1 MSRMAMIGA
10 NIRRVEDNR
19 RLRGTAR
26 YIADIQRPGMLNVA
40 IFRSQHA
47 HARLIAVDVTKA
59 RAMPG
64 VVAVITF
71 DDMKGVKPIPMRLE
85 PSEGLYR
92 ALQRPLASDRLRYV
106 GEPIAV
112 VVAEN
117 RYLAEDAL
125 EGIDIEVDEL
135 EAHVDARS
143 AIKSSAEPIHPGIVH
158 NIAHRFVVETGNIE
172 LGMADADAV
181 FEDAF
186 YVQRH
191 SAVPL
196 ETRGLVAE
204 YDDARQL
211 LTVWGPTKVVHFNH
225 GVLASLLNMPPSRIR
240 MIEVEVGG
248 GFGVRGEFYPEDY
261 LIPFLAL
268 KLHRPI
274 RWIEDRNEH
283 LKAANH
289 SREQWHHLRVG
300 YRKDGRI
307 VAFDDQLFTAMGGY
321 IRTHGATL
329 PTMTAAYM
337 PGPYKFDNYRCDAH
351 CVLVNKTPAG
361 TYRGPGRF
369 GASFVRERAIDV
381 IARRLGLDP
390 AEVRLRNFIP
400 TELMPYAT
408 GTSAFD
414 TPTVY
419 DSGNYAKQLKQAM
432 EKFEY
437 LKLKSWCHEQ
447 RQAGRAVG
455 IGIGCFV
462 EKTGGGPWEYAR
474 VEVDSSGEI
483 VIYSGAA
490 DLGQGVETVLS
501 QIVADTLP
509 LDIERIRIVHGD
521 TAVVPFG
528 VGAFGSRSTVVAGS
542 AALRAAEE
550 VKKQLLALAAT
561 ALQTNANDLIFENGR
576 VVARDKIGR
585 GISYAELASLTTP
598 TSARD
603 LGVKAGISAEAVF
616 HADRMA
622 FPYGVH
628 LALVEV
634 DQKTGFI
641 KILKYLIAFDV
652 GRSVNPTLVK
662 GQIVGG
668 FAQGL
673 GGALLEE
680 FVYDDTGQLL
690 SGSFM
695 DYLLPSCAEVP
706 DIEVLVTEDS
716 PSPFNPLGVKGAGE
730 GGIVAVGAAL
740 ANAVCDAFDGLVNIS
755 HLPLTPELVLRLA
768 RDAEQ
773 ARAKRDAT
781 RAFPPVP

>member
-1 MSRMAMIGA
+1 MAMIGA
-10 NIRRVEDNR
+10 SIRRVEDNR

-26 YIADIQRPGMLNVA
+26 YIADIQRPGMLHAA

-47 HARLIAVDVTKA
+47 HARLIAVDATRA
-59 RAMPG
+59 RAMAG

-71 DDMKGVKPIPMRLE
+71 DDIKGVKPIPMRLE
-85 PSEGLYR
+85 PSEDLYR

-112 VVAEN
+112 IVAQN
-117 RYLAEDAL
+117 RYIAEDAL
-125 EGIDIEVDEL
+125 ECVDIEVEEL
-135 EAHVDARS
+135 KAHVDARS
-143 AIKSSAEPIHPGIVH
+143 AIKSDAEPIHPGVAR
-158 NIAHRFVVETGNIE
+158 NIAHRFVVETGDIE
-172 LGMADADAV
+172 RGMTEADAV
-181 FEDAF
+181 LEGDF

-196 ETRGLVAE
+196 ETRGLVAD
-204 YDDARQL
+204 YDDAREL

-225 GVLASLLNMPPSRIR
+225 SVLASLLDMPPSRIR

-261 LIPFLAL
+261 LIPFLAR
-268 KLHRPI
+268 KLRRPV

-289 SREQWHHLRVG
+289 SREQWHRLRVG

-307 VAFDDQLFTAMGGY
+307 VAFDDHLLTAMGGY

-337 PGPYKFDNYRCDAH
+337 PGPYKLDNYRCDAH

-400 TELMPYAT
+400 TDLMPYAT

-414 TPTVY
+414 TPTIY
-419 DSGNYAKQLKQAM
+419 DSGDYAKQFTQAL

-437 LKLKSWCHEQ
+437 SALKSWCHEQ

-462 EKTGGGPWEYAR
+462 EKTGGPSWEYAR
-474 VEVDSSGEI
+474 IEIDASGEI

-509 LDIERIRIVHGD
+509 IDIERIRVVHGD
-521 TAVVPFG
+521 TALVPFG
-528 VGAFGSRSTVVAGS
+528 VGAFGSRSTAVGGS
-542 AALRAAEE
+542 AALRAAED
-550 VKKQLLALAAT
+550 VKQQLLAVAAT
-561 ALQTNANDLIFENGR
+561 ALQTNADHLGFEKGR
-576 VVARDKIGR
+576 VVARNKIGNS
-585 GISYAELASLTTP
+585 ISYAELAALTRP
-598 TSARD
+598 PSARD
-603 LGVKAGISAEAVF
+603 LRVKAGISAEAIF
-616 HADRMA
+616 YADRMA

-641 KILKYLIAFDV
+641 RILKYFIAFDV
-652 GRSVNPTLVK
+652 GRAVNPMLVK

-680 FVYDDTGQLL
+680 FAYDEFRPVVVRKLHGL
-690 SGSFM
+690 SVAVVRRGAGSRSPA
-695 DYLLPSCAEVP
+695 DRE
-706 DIEVLVTEDS
+706 IS

-730 GGIVAVGAAL
+730 GGTVAVGATL
-740 ANAVCDAFDGLVNIS
+740 ANAVCDAFDGLVDIWQ
-755 HLPLTPELVLRLA
+755 LPLTPEFVLKLS

-773 ARAKRDAT
+773 VRAGRTA
-781 RAFPPVP
+781 AQ

>member
-1 MSRMAMIGA
+1 MAYIGSSVL
-10 NIRRVEDNR
+10 RVEDNR
-19 RLRGTAR
+19 RLRGAAR
-26 YIADIQRPGMLNVA
+26 YVADIQRPGMLHA
-40 IFRSQHA
+40 AFYRSPFA
-47 HARLIAVDVTKA
+47 HARLLKVNAERA

-71 DDMKGVKPIPMRLE
+71 RDIEGVKPIPMRLE
-85 PSEGLYR
+85 PSEDLYR
-92 ALQRPLASDRLRYV
+92 ALQMPLASDRLRYV

-112 VVAEN
+112 IVGES

-125 EGIDIEVDEL
+125 EGIIIEVEEL
-135 EAHVDARS
+135 DAQVDVRA
-143 AIKSSAEPIHPGIVH
+143 AIEPGSELIHPGIAR
-158 NIAHRFVVETGNIE
+158 NIADHFVVETGNIE
-172 LGMADADAV
+172 RAFAEAD
-181 FEDAF
+181 EIIEEEF
-186 YVQRH
+186 YIQRH

-204 YDDARQL
+204 YEEGRGI

-225 GVLASLLNMPPSRIR
+225 GVLAGLLDMPPSRIR

-261 LIPFLAL
+261 LIPFLARML
-268 KLHRPI
+268 RRPV

-283 LKAANH
+283 LKSANH
-289 SREQWHHLRVG
+289 SREQWHRLRVG
-300 YRKDGRI
+300 VRKDGRI
-307 VAFDDQLFTAMGGY
+307 LAFDDFLLTAMGGY

-337 PGPYKFDNYRCDAH
+337 PGPYKLDNYRCDAH

-369 GASFVRERAIDV
+369 GASFVRERAMDL
-381 IARRLGLDP
+381 IARRLNIDP
-390 AEVRLRNFIP
+390 AELRLRNFIP
-400 TELMPYAT
+400 SELMPYTT

-419 DSGNYAKQLKQAM
+419 DSGDYAKQLRQAL

-437 LKLKSWCHEQ
+437 QKLKTWCREQ
-447 RQAGRAVG
+447 RKTGRAVG

-474 VEVDSSGEI
+474 VEIDTAGEI
-483 VIYSGAA
+483 IVHSGTA
-490 DLGQGVETVLS
+490 DVGQGVETVLS
-501 QIVADTLP
+501 QIVADTLST
-509 LDIERIRIVHGD
+509 DIKRVRIVHGD
-521 TAVVPFG
+521 TDVVPFG

-542 AALRAAEE
+542 AALLAAEE
-550 VKKQLLALAAT
+550 VKKKLLALATT
-561 ALQTNANDLIFENGR
+561 ALQANPADLYLEENR
-576 VVARDKIGR
+576 VVAGGGMKSS
-585 GISYAELASLTTP
+585 ISYGELVALTAP
-598 TSARD
+598 PSART
-603 LGVKAGISAEAVF
+603 LGVKPGISGEAIF

-628 LALVEV
+628 LSLVEV

-652 GRSVNPTLVK
+652 GRAVNPMLVN

-680 FVYDDTGQLL
+680 FSYDSEGQLL
-690 SGSFM
+690 TGSLM
-695 DYLLPSCAEVP
+695 DYLLPSATDVP
-706 DIEVLVTEDS
+706 QVDVLLTEDS
-716 PSPFNPLGVKGAGE
+716 PSPLNPLGVKGAGE
-730 GGIVAVGAAL
+730 GGTVAVGATL
-740 ANAVCDAFDGLVNIS
+740 ANAVCDAFDGLVDIRR
-755 HLPLTPELVLRLA
+755 LPLTPEMVLGLA
-768 RDAEQ
+768 QAAEK
-773 ARAKRDAT
+773 ARASNAL
-781 RAFPPVP
+781 F

>member
-1 MSRMAMIGA
+1 MIGSS
-10 NIRRVEDNR
+10 IRRVEDSR
-19 RLRGTAR
+19 RLRGVAR
-26 YIADIQRPGMLNVA
+26 YIGDIHRPGMLHVA
-40 IFRSQHA
+40 IFRSQYA
-47 HARLIAVDVTKA
+47 HARLTKVEVDRA

-71 DDMKGVKPIPMRLE
+71 EDIKGVKPIPMRLE
-85 PSEGLYR
+85 PSEDLYR

-117 RYLAEDAL
+117 NYLAEDAL
-125 EGIDIEVDEL
+125 EGIDITVEQLEV
-135 EAHVDARS
+135 HVDARR
-143 AIKSSAEPIHPGIVH
+143 AIKPGSELIHPGVAR
-158 NIAHRFVVETGNIE
+158 NIAHRFVVETGNVE
-172 LGMADADAV
+172 RALAEADAV
-181 FEDAF
+181 LEQEF
-186 YVQRH
+186 YIQRH
-191 SAVPL
+191 SAVPI

-204 YDDARQL
+204 YDEGRKL
-211 LTVWGPTKVVHFNH
+211 LTVWGSTKVVHFNH
-225 GVLASLLNMPPSRIR
+225 GVLASLLEMPPSRIR

-261 LIPFLAL
+261 LIPFLARML
-268 KLHRPI
+268 RRPV

-289 SREQWHHLRVG
+289 SREQWHRLRVG
-300 YRKDGRI
+300 YRRDGRI
-307 VAFDDQLFTAMGGY
+307 VAFDDHLLNVMGGY

-337 PGPYKFDNYRCDAH
+337 PGPYKLENYRCDAR

-369 GASFVRERAIDV
+369 GASFVREHALDI
-381 IARRLGLDP
+381 IARRVHLDP
-390 AEVRLRNFIP
+390 AEIRMRNFIP
-400 TELMPYAT
+400 SELMPYTT

-414 TPTVY
+414 TPTIY
-419 DSGNYAKQLKQAM
+419 DSGDYAKQLKQAL

-437 LKLKSWCHEQ
+437 EKHKAWCSEQ
-447 RQAGRAVG
+447 RGNGRAVG

-474 VEVDSSGEI
+474 VEIDLSGEV

-490 DLGQGVETVLS
+490 DVGQGVETVLS

-509 LDIERIRIVHGD
+509 IDIEHIRVVHGD

-528 VGAFGSRSTVVAGS
+528 VGAFGSRSTVVAGN
-542 AALRAAEE
+542 AALMATQE
-550 VKKQLLALAAT
+550 VKQKLLTIAAI
-561 ALQTNANDLIFENGR
+561 ALQVDQSDLYFEKNHI
-576 VVARDKIGR
+576 VARSGAGP
-585 GISYAELASLTTP
+585 GISYAELAALATP
-598 TSARD
+598 SSARVI
-603 LGVKAGISAEAVF
+603 GVKPGISAEAVF

-628 LALVEV
+628 LALVEI

-641 KILKYLIAFDV
+641 KIPKYLIVFDV
-652 GRSVNPTLVK
+652 GRAINPMLVK

-668 FAQGL
+668 FAQGI

-680 FVYDDTGQLL
+680 FSYDSSGQLM

-695 DYLLPSCAEVP
+695 DYLLPSAAEVP
-706 DIEVLVTEDS
+706 PVEVLVTEDS
-716 PSPFNPLGVKGAGE
+716 PSPLNALGVKGAGE
-730 GGIVAVGAAL
+730 GGIVAVGATL
-740 ANAVCDAFDGLVNIS
+740 ANAVYDAFDGLVDICQ
-755 HLPLTPELVLRLA
+755 LPLTPELVLKLA
-768 RDAEQ
+768 HDAQ
-773 ARAKRDAT
+773 KVRASKA
-781 RAFPPVP
+781 VPDLA

>member
-1 MSRMAMIGA
+1 MAMIGTSV
-10 NIRRVEDNR
+10 RRVEDNR
-19 RLRGTAR
+19 RLRGIAR
-26 YIADIQRPGMLNVA
+26 YVADIERPGMLHAA

-47 HARLIAVDVTKA
+47 HARLIKVDVARA

-71 DDMKGVKPIPMRLE
+71 EDIKTVKPIPMRLE
-85 PSEGLYR
+85 PSEDLYR
-92 ALQRPLASDRLRYV
+92 ALQRPLANDRLRYV

-112 VVAEN
+112 VVAET
-117 RYLAEDAL
+117 RYIAEDAL
-125 EGIDIEVDEL
+125 EGIDIEVEDL
-135 EAHVDARS
+135 EVHVDARS
-143 AIKSSAEPIHPGIVH
+143 AIKSGAEPIHPGVAR
-158 NIAHRFVVETGNIE
+158 NIAHRFVVETGNVE
-172 LGMADADAV
+172 RALAGADALL
-181 FEDAF
+181 EEEF
-186 YVQRH
+186 YIQRH

-204 YDDARQL
+204 YDEGRKL

-225 GVLASLLNMPPSRIR
+225 GVLASLLEMPPSDIR

-261 LIPFLAL
+261 LIPFLARML
-268 KLHRPI
+268 RRPV

-289 SREQWHHLRVG
+289 SREQWHRLRVG
-300 YRKDGRI
+300 YSQDGRI
-307 VAFDDQLFTAMGGY
+307 VAFDDHLLNVMGAY

-337 PGPYKFDNYRCDAH
+337 PGPYKLDNYRCDAH

-369 GASFVRERAIDV
+369 GASFVRERALDI
-381 IARRLGLDP
+381 IARKLRVDP
-390 AEVRLRNFIP
+390 AEIRLRNFIP
-400 TELMPYAT
+400 SELMPYPT

-419 DSGNYAKQLKQAM
+419 DSGDYAKQLKQAL

-437 LKLKSWCHEQ
+437 DKHKRWCSEQ
-447 RQAGRAVG
+447 RRAGRAIG

-474 VEVDSSGEI
+474 VEIDLSGQII
-483 VIYSGAA
+483 VYSGAA
-490 DLGQGVETVLS
+490 DVGQGIETVLS

-509 LDIERIRIVHGD
+509 VDIEHIRVVHGD

-528 VGAFGSRSTVVAGS
+528 VGSFGSRSTVVAGN
-542 AALRAAEE
+542 AALRAAQD
-550 VKKQLLALAAT
+550 VKDQLLALAAT
-561 ALQTNANDLIFENGR
+561 ALQADIGDLSFENNRIVVRGR
-576 VVARDKIGR
+576 IGS
-585 GISYAELASLTTP
+585 GISYAELATLTEP
-598 TSARD
+598 SSARA
-603 LGVKAGISAEAVF
+603 LGVKPGISAEAIF
-616 HADRMA
+616 HVDGMA

-641 KILKYLIAFDV
+641 KIPKYLIAFDV
-652 GRSVNPTLVK
+652 GRAVNPMLVK

-680 FVYDDTGQLL
+680 FAYDSSGQLL

-706 DIEVLVTEDS
+706 EVEILLTEDA
-716 PSPFNPLGVKGAGE
+716 PSPLNPLGVKGAGE
-730 GGIVAVGAAL
+730 GGTVAVGATL
-740 ANAVCDAFDGLVNIS
+740 ANAICDAFDGLVNIRQ
-755 HLPLTPELVLRLA
+755 LPLT
-768 RDAEQ
+768 
-773 ARAKRDAT
+773 
-781 RAFPPVP
+781 